1 MKHYV
6 GITIGPVFRTIEDA
20 SSPAALW
27 FASSAFSDLTRRLC
41 DEILNGE
48 DCFEDAVIYS
58 PYYGQDI
65 DLSDG
70 VGKFHDRVIFSTGNF
85 SEDKME
91 RIIKKTKEGTGSI
104 FPPYIVDDKKK
115 DFLDSYLRI
124 LYAKLPESMIEG
136 KN

>member
-1 MKHYV
+1 MKHYI

-41 DEILNGE
+41 DEILSGE

-58 PYYGQDI
+58 PHYGQDI

-70 VGKFHDRVIFSTGNF
+70 VGKFHDQVIFSTDNF

-91 RIIKKTKEGTGSI
+91 KIIKKTKEGTGSI
-104 FPPYIVDDKKK
+104 FPAGEKAIR
-115 DFLDSYLRI
+115 LICGLR
-124 LYAKLPESMIEG
+124 
-136 KN
+136 